1 MMRTEQVCPRSK
13 PGVRHRLPPLL
24 ADPAVWYWAAMLLA
38 TCLFLHSLLTAGP
51 VWDEPEEFAKL
62 KSQLEF
68 AANFLSGNTDLSFR
82 FLPGDSAYYGAGTVL
97 IPYALSY
104 LIDIVWL
111 RRPVHSYDHSYSVFL
126 HILTFLCAIVA
137 VVYVRRLVVL
147 VTGNRDVGIFAGLTL
162 LLTPFWIGYGF
173 FDYKDIPVATGLIA
187 ATYYAVAYCKDGLS
201 RTSLCFFLAL
211 FFIGIQKFA
220 ALPLALPA
228 CIAMA
233 NAALR
238 QASARRL
245 SVLASQATICLFLLY
260 VATPPA
266 WPEPA
271 GFASASLTYSSQH
284 KWGGCTL
291 TAGRCI
297 GREVANGEGYS
308 VLGYL
313 GLWYGVKLP
322 VLVWIGL
329 LSAIFLYL
337 RYSRQQQV
345 GQHLLV
351 AALCWPIAAMQIR
364 DSTLYDG
371 VRHVLF
377 LVPLAVATV
386 FVVIPT
392 MAWLRLRWWLAFY
405 FLLLVVDSVKLQPYQ
420 YVWFNEAAR
429 FFASEKNFE
438 TDYWGYSLREAVSL
452 ARGDRGSTDWIVSP
466 TVDNPGHLVR
476 IFATERFAPSVELV
490 PPGATY

>member
-1 MMRTEQVCPRSK
+1 
-13 PGVRHRLPPLL
+13 
-24 ADPAVWYWAAMLLA
+24 
-38 TCLFLHSLLTAGP
+38 
-51 VWDEPEEFAKL
+51 
-62 KSQLEF
+62 
-68 AANFLSGNTDLSFR
+68 
-82 FLPGDSAYYGAGTVL
+82 
-97 IPYALSY
+97 
-104 LIDIVWL
+104 
-111 RRPVHSYDHSYSVFL
+111 
-126 HILTFLCAIVA
+126 
-137 VVYVRRLVVL
+137 
-147 VTGNRDVGIFAGLTL
+147 
-162 LLTPFWIGYGF
+162 
-173 FDYKDIPVATGLIA
+173 
-187 ATYYAVAYCKDGLS
+187 
-201 RTSLCFFLAL
+201 
-211 FFIGIQKFA
+211 
-220 ALPLALPA
+220 
-228 CIAMA
+228 
-233 NAALR
+233 
-238 QASARRL
+238 
-245 SVLASQATICLFLLY
+245 
-260 VATPPA
+260 
-266 WPEPA
+266 
-271 GFASASLTYSSQH
+271 
-284 KWGGCTL
+284 
-291 TAGRCI
+291 
-297 GREVANGEGYS
+297 
-308 VLGYL
+308 L

-337 RYSRQQQV
+337 RYSRQLQV

-351 AALCWPIAAMQIR
+351 AALCWPIAAMEIR

-490 PPGATY
+490 PPGATYYVVRITRMNERPPQQCDRVEYVTRKGLLAPAPLRLSFIAKCKGIAREELEKH